1 MTKKELLEAIAHVP
15 DTEQIN
21 MAAISWGELD
31 LNNPDQV
38 NMYHYVNQELIKNVP
53 DDIDLNNLIGKE

>member
-21 MAAISWGELD
+21 MAIVSWGELD
-31 LNNPDQV
+31 VENPNQINIYQYIDQS
-38 NMYHYVNQELIKNVP
+38 MIKNLPKDV
-53 DDIDLNNLIGKE
+53 DLNNVINKE